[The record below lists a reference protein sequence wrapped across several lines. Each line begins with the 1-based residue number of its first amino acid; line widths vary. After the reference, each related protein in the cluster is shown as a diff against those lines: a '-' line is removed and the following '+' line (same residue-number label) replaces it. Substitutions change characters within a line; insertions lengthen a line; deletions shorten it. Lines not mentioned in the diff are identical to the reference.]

1 MYVDNLKKQQQQCL
15 NPVGFKNLNNY
26 SLTINTYPNQKHPG
40 ASTLRQIIPMNY
52 KLQLNESF
60 LLFPTQP
67 KQFSD
72 TSFRIYIYRHI

>member
-52 KLQLNESF
+52 KSQLNESF
-60 LLFPTQP
+60 LCSLPWQNSSHI
-67 KQFSD
+67 QVLE
-72 TSFRIYIYRHI
+72 YI